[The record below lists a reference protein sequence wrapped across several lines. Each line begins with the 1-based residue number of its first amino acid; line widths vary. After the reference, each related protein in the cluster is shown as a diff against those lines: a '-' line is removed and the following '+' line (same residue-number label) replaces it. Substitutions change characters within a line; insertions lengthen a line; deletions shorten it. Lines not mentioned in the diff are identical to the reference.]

1 MTPHPILAAV
11 CDVRAWLKAV
21 AGANPTSMT
30 VDDKAAAL
38 RELAAAEAQLAKL
51 RLRILDVVA
60 PEIAEATE
68 AAA

>member
-1 MTPHPILAAV
+1 
-11 CDVRAWLKAV
+11 
-21 AGANPTSMT
+21 MT